1 MTAFDEA
8 SVRAIILQVQGWG
21 DRHMITAHDRDIPK
35 RLPEW
40 NPTGDITA
48 QRRAWEE
55 LATIYNQD
63 LPAGFWDINA
73 VAKKIKK

>member
-1 MTAFDEA
+1 
-8 SVRAIILQVQGWG
+8 
-21 DRHMITAHDRDIPK
+21 MITAHDREILK
-35 RLPEW
+35 GLPEW

-63 LPAGFWDINA
+63 LPGDRRL
-73 VAKKIKK
+73 